1 MEAVKC
7 IWLAKQSMSNSEFN
21 LKLNKTKVKEGGAFK
36 AMLSSSTKYGSRP
49 IYWLLSGYNFTP
61 ADLKNGQISGTGTLK
76 KDGSLKNTFELN
88 ADCTKEGTETLRVSY
103 FTDAELSNIV
113 AEQSIKVI
121 DKSNSPDNCDSDTSD
136 NTPYLIEPS
145 RIQVKENVAI
155 KFKIK
160 NGVADT
166 IIYFDAKGN
175 GVDKND
181 FDLSYARMSGKAK
194 IGKDGTADITF
205 LARNDNKTE
214 GDENLTVTIYK
225 DKKKTKILGFASVPI
240 IDTSIETAA
249 QGPTKSETPE
259 EPQPIWSNNEGEGN
273 WFSLSPSRTDI
284 RENTSTRTR
293 IDSDAGAGTRLNFS
307 VSGEGIDENDLDLA
321 YARMSGEVEL
331 NINGTA
337 FIPHLLRNDNNTEGL
352 EELTLTL
359 FRQGTNKPLAM
370 TTIPVI
376 DTSVE
381 TPDHKPTLSPTPNQ
395 SQPIWGG
402 GTADGKGSWFTVS
415 PSRDIFEEGE
425 TVNTRIDS
433 DADPGETVYWELSG
447 EGISEQDF
455 EQSSESDG
463 LSGTKDIKLNGL
475 AQLKHILSTDNQAEG
490 DENLTITLYRDSSK
504 GTELAKTTFT
514 ILDGSAKIE
523 ANKIA
528 INEGKSMK
536 FKVFTDG
543 FPVGSDIY
551 WEIEGFNITEGDFE
565 TRPIT
570 GIKILDETKK
580 FQINCETR
588 KDFLTEGSEFY
599 RLNIYSDSERES
611 LIGSSEAIEIFDT
624 STTPIQSYELI
635 SSTSQVNEGKGFK
648 VKIKTKNVSP
658 GTTLYWEGTGTAT
671 DFDVITSAS
680 GGNDLSGSTV
690 LDSEGKSVLAFD
702 TVKDKLTEGNET
714 FTVTAYNEPNL
725 INQVGNDVTVEII
738 DTSTTPIQSYEL
750 ISSTS
755 QVNEGKGFKVKI
767 KTKNVS
773 PGTTLYWEGTG
784 TATDF
789 DVITSVS
796 GGYDLSGST
805 VLDSEGKSVLTFD
818 TIKDKLTE
826 GNETFTVTAYSEPN
840 LINQVGNDVTAL
852 IIDTSV

>member
-1 MEAVKC
+1 MTK
-7 IWLAKQSMSNSEFN
+7 INEFN

-36 AMLSSSTKYGSRP
+36 AMLSSSTKYGSKP
-49 IYWLLSGYNFTP
+49 IYWLLSGDNITP
-61 ADLKNGQISGTGTLK
+61 ADLENGQLSGTDILK
-76 KDGSLKNTFELN
+76 KDGSLKNTFELS

-103 FTDAELSNIV
+103 FIDAELSNIV

-121 DKSNSPDNCDSDTSD
+121 DKSNSPDDCNSDIPD

-145 RIQVKENVAI
+145 RVQVKENVAI

-160 NGVADT
+160 NGIAGK
-166 IIYFDAKGN
+166 ICYFDVEGN
-175 GVDKND
+175 GIDKND

-194 IGKDGTADITF
+194 IGKDGTADINF

-214 GDENLTVTIYK
+214 GDENFTVTIYE
-225 DKKKTKILGFASVPI
+225 DKAKTKKLGSASAPI
-240 IDTSIETAA
+240 IDTSIETAT

-259 EPQPIWSNNEGEGN
+259 EPQLIWSNNEGEGN
-273 WFSLSPSRTDI
+273 WFSLSPSRTEI

-293 IDSDAGAGTRLNFS
+293 IDSDAGEGTRLRFS
-307 VSGEGIDENDLDLA
+307 VSGQVIDANDLDLA

-352 EELTLTL
+352 EELKLTL
-359 FRQGTNKPLAM
+359 FRQGTSKPLAM
-370 TTIPVI
+370 TTVPVI

-381 TPDHKPTLSPTPNQ
+381 TPDQQPTLSPTPNQ

-402 GTADGKGSWFTVS
+402 GTADGQGSWFTLS
-415 PSRDIFEEGE
+415 PNRDIFEEGE

-447 EGISEQDF
+447 EGISAQDF

-463 LSGTKDIKLNGL
+463 LSGTKDIKVNGL

-504 GTELAKTTFT
+504 NTELAKTTFT
-514 ILDGSAKIE
+514 IIDGSAKIE
-523 ANKIA
+523 ANKIS

-543 FPVGSDIY
+543 FPVGSDVY

-570 GIKILDETKK
+570 GKKILDDTQK
-580 FQINCETR
+580 FQLTFETR

-599 RLNIYSDSERES
+599 RLHVYSDSERES

-624 STTPIQSYELI
+624 STTPIESYELI

-658 GTTLYWEGTGTAT
+658 GTTLFWEGTGTAT
-671 DFDVITSAS
+671 NFDVITPTS
-680 GGNDLSGSTV
+680 GGYGLSGPAV
-690 LDSEGKSVLAFD
+690 LDSEGKSVLKFD
-702 TVKDKLTEGNET
+702 TV
-714 FTVTAYNEPNL
+714 
-725 INQVGNDVTVEII
+725 
-738 DTSTTPIQSYEL
+738 
-750 ISSTS
+750 
-755 QVNEGKGFKVKI
+755 
-767 KTKNVS
+767 
-773 PGTTLYWEGTG
+773 
-784 TATDF
+784 
-789 DVITSVS
+789 
-796 GGYDLSGST
+796 
-805 VLDSEGKSVLTFD
+805 
-818 TIKDKLTE
+818 KDKLTE

-840 LINQVGNDVTAL
+840 LINQVGNDVTVL
-852 IIDTSV
+852 IVDTSV